1 MGSFTISDDLENDN
15 GDYEQKNQKKE
26 TQIFEEKKFYEKNIL
41 DEDSDEEGDGEQ
53 KIQDKDIDSVREREI
68 ENQIVELG
76 GTITEE
82 NLKIQENI
90 FQKSR
95 NGEIM
100 PGKYLNKGKNETKNK
115 NKLNFLEEESYEGDE
130 VINDDNDSNNKV
142 KKRNDKLYRRK
153 KNYSLGSKESFTS
166 EEIQNEVYQKTEY
179 IKLSDAIKKKE
190 ISFLAYYFKLI
201 QLKQPI
207 INLLSPIKILK
218 LEESHIPTL
227 VKIMRM
233 IFYLSLYIFFNL
245 FHLEQKYFRKKF
257 EFFNNKYN
265 IISENMIEDISSN
278 EIFKYSL
285 VHTILSGFISFII
298 CLIIKSLINYFIFN
312 IKKKMNLVILKSKK
326 NKKIREEEKI
336 HEIFLI
342 MKKAKKKF
350 IIFFSIC
357 LVIMILIFYAMINFN
372 EVYHGGILDLIAG
385 VFWTFI
391 FMQIIPFIYCL
402 IFAFIRY
409 LGIKKKNEKMY
420 YFSQIIFF

>member
-179 IKLSDAIKKKE
+179 IKFSDAIKKKE

-265 IISENMIEDISSN
+265 I
-278 EIFKYSL
+278 
-285 VHTILSGFISFII
+285 G
-298 CLIIKSLINYFIFN
+298 CFN
-312 IKKKMNLVILKSKK
+312 
-326 NKKIREEEKI
+326 
-336 HEIFLI
+336 
-342 MKKAKKKF
+342 
-350 IIFFSIC
+350 
-357 LVIMILIFYAMINFN
+357 
-372 EVYHGGILDLIAG
+372 
-385 VFWTFI
+385 
-391 FMQIIPFIYCL
+391 
-402 IFAFIRY
+402 
-409 LGIKKKNEKMY
+409 
-420 YFSQIIFF
+420 